1 MGKLTDGKK
10 TIEIFAESE
19 KESITNKVAQYSIPS
34 GDAIIDHTQRESIEW
49 EMAGLIFGKDHNDIN
64 NKWLQLITWQ
74 FAGNVL
80 FWHGAIYKGDLIL
93 ENITKDYDEGGFK
106 NAIKVSIKFKEAKT
120 VQSSFVRVQ
129 HVGPITPPSPPGLW
143 VTVVAGNTYWG
154 WWKQYGTPIQTLR
167 NWNKWPDRRIPIGAR
182 ARVK

>member
-1 MGKLTDGKK
+1 MGDGRSYLWKR
-10 TIEIFAESE
+10 S
-19 KESITNKVAQYSIPS
+19 
-34 GDAIIDHTQRESIEW
+34 QRYQQQ
-49 EMAGLIFGKDHNDIN
+49 MATAHN
-64 NKWLQLITWQ
+64 LAVCRQCS
-74 FAGNVL
+74 

>member
-19 KESITNKVAQYSIPS
+19 KESITNKVAQYSIQS

-93 ENITKDYDEGGFK
+93 ENITKDYDEGGV
-106 NAIKVSIKFKEAKT
+106 N
-120 VQSSFVRVQ
+120 
-129 HVGPITPPSPPGLW
+129 HH
-143 VTVVAGNTYWG
+143 
-154 WWKQYGTPIQTLR
+154 
-167 NWNKWPDRRIPIGAR
+167 
-182 ARVK
+182 